1 MKEEINQQVNM
12 VFEKLKDFFTSKT
25 IVGEE
30 IKIGKI
36 TLLPIIEVAFG
47 MGSGSGG
54 GKVTDGQEGSG
65 GGMGMGVKA
74 RPSAVIV
81 IKDDEVKLLS
91 LQKPG
96 SLEKLVE
103 KIPEIL
109 KKMPPMPGKKAD
121 VKDKKK

>member
-1 MKEEINQQVNM
+1 MKEEINQQVETM
-12 VFEKLKDFFTSKT
+12 FEKLKDFFTSKT

-36 TLLPIIEVAFG
+36 TLLPIIEATFG

-54 GKVTDGQEGSG
+54 GKVPQGQEGSG
-65 GGMGMGVKA
+65 GGMGMGFKA
-74 RPSAVIV
+74 KPSAIIV

-103 KIPEIL
+103 KIPEIM
-109 KKMPPMPGKKAD
+109 KKIPSMPGKKEE
-121 VKDKKK
+121 VKGKKK

>member
-1 MKEEINQQVNM
+1 MKEEINQQVEM

-54 GKVTDGQEGSG
+54 GKVEGQEDSG

-74 RPSAVIV
+74 KPSAVIV

-96 SLEKLVE
+96 SLDKLVE

-109 KKMPPMPGKKAD
+109 KKMPSMPGKKED
-121 VKDKKK
+121 IKNKKK

>member
-1 MKEEINQQVNM
+1 MKEEINQQVETM
-12 VFEKLKDFFTSKT
+12 FEKLKDFFTSKT

-36 TLLPIIEVAFG
+36 TLLPIIEVTFG

-54 GKVTDGQEGSG
+54 GKVEKQEGSG

-74 RPSAVIV
+74 RPSAIVV

-91 LQKPG
+91 LQKSG
-96 SLEKLVE
+96 SLDKLVE

-109 KKMPPMPGKKAD
+109 KKIPPMPGKKAD